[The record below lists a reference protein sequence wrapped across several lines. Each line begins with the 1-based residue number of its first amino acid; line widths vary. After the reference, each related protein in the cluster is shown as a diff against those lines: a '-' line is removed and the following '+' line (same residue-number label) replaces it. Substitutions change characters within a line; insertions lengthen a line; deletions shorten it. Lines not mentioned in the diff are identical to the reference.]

1 MASLTAR
8 RKSSIPGAGFGMVG
22 LVITLAIV
30 ALGFAIGGTVF
41 FGDSGSS
48 NSDLGSNSTSPVNRA
63 YDVVGES
70 TLETAESAVQTV
82 ATTAGFG
89 AMSAQSLGFD
99 EPSIHFVSGPTSSDT
114 TVSVAGSGAQSAVP
128 GATPTTSLQS
138 ILGSAGSAGASGGIG
153 SSGGSVMLA
162 TYSDNLSGT
171 GSCLFVWMTTG
182 ATWFGAESDQTSCAA
197 TSLAAAPQ
205 PSAVT
210 STSIGWSPTTFPTP

>member
-1 MASLTAR
+1 MASLATR

-30 ALGFAIGGTVF
+30 AVGFAIGGTVF
-41 FGDSGSS
+41 LGGSSSS
-48 NSDLGSNSTSPVNRA
+48 NSDSGTGSGSPVNRA
-63 YDVVGES
+63 YDVVGET

-89 AMSAQSLGFD
+89 GMSAQTLGFD
-99 EPSIHFVSGPTSSDT
+99 EPSIHFVAGPTSSDT
-114 TVSVAGSGAQSAVP
+114 TVSVGGQSAVP
-128 GATPTTSLQS
+128 GATPTTSIQS
-138 ILGSAGSAGASGGIG
+138 VLGSAG
-153 SSGGSVMLA
+153 SSGGSVILA

-182 ATWFGAESDQTSCAA
+182 ATWFGAESDQTSCTA
-197 TSLAAAPQ
+197 TSLTSAPQ

-210 STSIGWSPTTFPTP
+210 STSIGWSSGSFPTP